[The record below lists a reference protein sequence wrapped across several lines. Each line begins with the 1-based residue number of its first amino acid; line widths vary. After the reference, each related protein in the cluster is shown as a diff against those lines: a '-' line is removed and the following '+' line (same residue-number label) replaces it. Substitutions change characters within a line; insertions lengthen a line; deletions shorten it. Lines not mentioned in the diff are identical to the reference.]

1 MKTSKMKTSK
11 AKTSKVKT
19 SLMILNK
26 KRKTTEIEKPASHLQ
41 TWHTFLADQEDEK
54 KKGHKKWGL

>member
-1 MKTSKMKTSK
+1 MKTSK

-41 TWHTFLADQEDEK
+41 TWHTFVAGQEDEK

>member
-1 MKTSKMKTSK
+1 MKTSK

-26 KRKTTEIEKPASHLQ
+26 KSKTTEIEKSTSHLQ
-41 TWHTFLADQEDEK
+41 TWRTFLAGQEDEK
-54 KKGHKKWGL
+54 KRS